1 MVAGFV
7 GLALNVAF
15 QAISM
20 FIRGIDFGHTFDDN
34 TILSLIFSIDY
45 YIMIALYFLY
55 MASIKTKKE
64 DESNGT
70 LGNTLDV

>member
-1 MVAGFV
+1 
-7 GLALNVAF
+7 
-15 QAISM
+15 M

-34 TILSLIFSIDY
+34 TILSLVFSIDY

-70 LGNTLDV
+70 LGNALDV

>member
-1 MVAGFV
+1 M
-7 GLALNVAF
+7 LHSKQYLCLSEAL
-15 QAISM
+15 I
-20 FIRGIDFGHTFDDN
+20 FGHTFDDN
-34 TILSLIFSIDY
+34 TILSIVFSIDY

-64 DESNGT
+64 GESNGT

>member
-1 MVAGFV
+1 
-7 GLALNVAF
+7 
-15 QAISM
+15 M

-34 TILSLIFSIDY
+34 TILSLVFSIDY

-64 DESNGT
+64 GENNGT